1 MKEIKKIKILVL
13 DDSQARLDTFKENIE
28 QKLKV
33 LNSTDYATTA
43 DEAIAFLKKNLDY
56 DYIFLDRDLGDNV
69 PSGEDVVSYIINN
82 NYPKEN
88 VGIIVHSWNIPAG
101 KKMCSELE
109 AAGYHCIYLPGAWLI
124 LG

>member
-1 MKEIKKIKILVL
+1 MKILVL
-13 DDSQARLDTFKENIE
+13 DDLDSRLKIFKENIE
-28 QKLKV
+28 QKLNAI
-33 LNSTDYATTA
+33 NSTDYAKTA
-43 DEAIAFLKKNLDY
+43 DEAIEFLKKNLDY

-101 KKMCSELE
+101 KKNVFRIRSCRISLHISTRSMVDI
-109 AAGYHCIYLPGAWLI
+109 GLI
-124 LG
+124 NIF

>member
-1 MKEIKKIKILVL
+1 MN
-13 DDSQARLDTFKENIE
+13 AN
-28 QKLKV
+28 
-33 LNSTDYATTA
+33 YAKTA
-43 DEAIAFLKKNLDY
+43 DEAIEFLKKNLDY